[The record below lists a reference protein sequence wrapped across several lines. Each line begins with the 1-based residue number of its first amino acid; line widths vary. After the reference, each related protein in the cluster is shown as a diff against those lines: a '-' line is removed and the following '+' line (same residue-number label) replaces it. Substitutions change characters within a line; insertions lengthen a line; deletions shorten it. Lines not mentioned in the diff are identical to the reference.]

1 MNYKLVIF
9 DFDGTLADS
18 YSWFLS
24 VYQDLSEQFGL
35 PAVDEDEMQR
45 LRTLDVRQIMKEY
58 RIPFWKLLVIGRHL
72 TRLMSSQIEHIRL
85 VDGMQHVIDSLAS
98 QGVRMAIVTSNKEK
112 NVRRVL
118 GPHNMARI
126 EFLESGVSMFGK
138 KHKIHKI
145 LQLAGIDASEALSIG
160 DELRDLK
167 SSHEAQVDFGA
178 VGWGTTDL
186 ATLQKHS
193 PRRIFQHPAEIL
205 ALMEAV

>member
-24 VYQDLSEQFGL
+24 VYRDFSERFGL
-35 PAVDEDEMQR
+35 PAVDEAEMQR
-45 LRTLDVRQIMKEY
+45 LRTLDVHQIMKQY
-58 RIPFWKLLVIGRHL
+58 QISFWKLLRMGRHL
-72 TRLMSSQIEHIRL
+72 TRLMSSQIEQVRL
-85 VDGMQHVIDSLAS
+85 VDGMQPVIDSLAY
-98 QGVRMAIVTSNKEK
+98 QGVRMAIITSNAEK

-138 KHKIHKI
+138 KRKIHKI
-145 LQLAGIDASEALSIG
+145 LQRSGVAASDVLSIG
-160 DELRDLK
+160 DEVRDLK

-178 VGWGTTDL
+178 VAWGTTDL

-193 PRRIFQHPAEIL
+193 PKQVFQHPVEIL
-205 ALMEAV
+205 QLLTEA